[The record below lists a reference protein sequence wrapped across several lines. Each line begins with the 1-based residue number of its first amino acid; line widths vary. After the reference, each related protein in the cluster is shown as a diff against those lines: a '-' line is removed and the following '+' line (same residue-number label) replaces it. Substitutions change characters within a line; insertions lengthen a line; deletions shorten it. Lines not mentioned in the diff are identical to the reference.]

1 MSTETAVQLL
11 TAEDFYALPNA
22 PHGGKMELI
31 RGRTVTHMPVGGP
44 HSEWAILV
52 ATELQHFVRQH
63 KLGAV
68 GAECGFVLSRNPD
81 TVRAPDVHFVRA
93 SRLANGRMP
102 RGFFEGPPDLAVEVV
117 SPDDRDNE
125 LAEKLSQYLRAGAQ
139 RAWVVRPELQT
150 VTVHYPDG
158 NAHTFEAG
166 AFLTSHDA
174 GFEVDGFA
182 LDVASL
188 FEAETPDD

>member
-1 MSTETAVQLL
+1 MSIETAAQLI
-11 TAEDFYALPNA
+11 TAEAFLAMPHVA
-22 PHGGKMELI
+22 HGGKMELI
-31 RGRTVTHMPVGGP
+31 RGRVVTHMPVGGP
-44 HSEWAILV
+44 HGEVASLV
-52 ATELQHFVRQH
+52 SFELLSFVRPRQ
-63 KLGAV
+63 LGSV
-68 GAECGFVLSRNPD
+68 GVEVGFVLSRDPD

-93 SRLANGRMP
+93 SRLPGGRMP

-117 SPDDRDNE
+117 SPDDTDSE
-125 LAEKLSQYLRAGAQ
+125 LATKLSQYFRAGVL

-166 AFLTSHDA
+166 ATLSSHDA

-188 FEAETPDD
+188 FESVVPGD